1 MIFPWGRLRCGRQC
15 LAQEAVMCYDDAC
28 CAAAA
33 LHDRRV
39 FLPSGSKGATARLI
53 CALRGDGAAQQENRY
68 INVRRWSSAS
78 EHQAR
83 TSRKG
88 EMT

>member
-1 MIFPWGRLRCGRQC
+1 MIPRRELRCGWQC
-15 LAQEAVMCYDDAC
+15 LAQEAAMCYDDAC

-33 LHDRRV
+33 LHDRSV
-39 FLPSGSKGATARLI
+39 FLPSGSGGATARLI
-53 CALRGDGAAQQENRY
+53 CVLRGDGEAQQENRC
-68 INVRRWSSAS
+68 INVRRWSSAL